1 MRCRDTERKDEQ
13 TMKLRRVAAIA
24 IGALALAAGAF
35 AQPARWEID
44 PVHSNASFTVR
55 HLMVS
60 NVRGEFTKLA
70 GALDVAGNDPTT
82 AKVSV
87 TIEAASVN
95 TREPKRD
102 DHLRSAD
109 FFDVAKFP
117 TLTFVSKKIEGAG
130 EGRLKMTGDLT
141 IHGVTREVTF
151 DVDSLT
157 PPMKDPWGGT
167 RAGAHA
173 TATINRKDFGLV
185 WNKAL
190 EAGGVMV
197 GDDVKI
203 TLDVELVK
211 KA

>member
-1 MRCRDTERKDEQ
+1 MNRKV
-13 TMKLRRVAAIA
+13 TLIA
-24 IGALALAAGAF
+24 TVALALAAGAF
-35 AQPARWEID
+35 AQTARWEID
-44 PVHSNASFTVR
+44 PAHSNVSFTVR

-70 GALDVAGNDPTT
+70 GGIDLVGTDPTT
-82 AKVSV
+82 AKVAV
-87 TIEAASVN
+87 TIEATSVN

-109 FFDVAKFP
+109 FFDAAKFP
-117 TLTFVSKKIEGAG
+117 TLTFVSKKVVSAG

-151 DVDSLT
+151 DVDSVT

-173 TATINRKDFGLV
+173 TATIQRKDFGLI

-190 EAGGVMV
+190 ETGGVLV
-197 GDDVKI
+197 GDDVNI
-203 TLDVELVK
+203 AIDVELVK

>member
-1 MRCRDTERKDEQ
+1 
-13 TMKLRRVAAIA
+13 MKLPRVATIA
-24 IGALALAAGAF
+24 AVALALAAGAF
-35 AQPARWEID
+35 AQPAHWEI
-44 PVHSNASFTVR
+44 VLAHSNASFTVR

-70 GALDVAGNDPTT
+70 GGLDIVGNDPTT

-87 TIEAASVN
+87 TIDAASVN

-117 TLTFVSKKIEGAG
+117 TLTFVSRKIESGG
-130 EGRLKMTGDLT
+130 EGRLKVTGDLT
-141 IHGVTREVTF
+141 IHGVTKEVTF

-167 RAGAHA
+167 RVGAHA
-173 TATINRKDFGLV
+173 AATIDRKEFGLV

-190 EAGGVMV
+190 EAGGVLV

-203 TLDVELVK
+203 SIDVELVK
-211 KA
+211 KT

>member
-1 MRCRDTERKDEQ
+1 MNRKV
-13 TMKLRRVAAIA
+13 TLIA
-24 IGALALAAGAF
+24 TVALALAAGAF
-35 AQPARWEID
+35 AQTARWEID
-44 PVHSNASFTVR
+44 PAHSNVSFTVR

-70 GALDVAGNDPTT
+70 GGIDVVGTDPTT
-82 AKVSV
+82 AKVAV
-87 TIEAASVN
+87 TIEATSVN

-102 DHLRSAD
+102 DHLRSGD
-109 FFDVAKFP
+109 FFDAAKFP
-117 TLTFVSKKIEGAG
+117 TLTFVSKKVVSTG

-173 TATINRKDFGLV
+173 TATIQRKDFGLI

-190 EAGGVMV
+190 ETGGVLV
-197 GDDVKI
+197 GDDVNI
-203 TLDVELVK
+203 AIDVELVK

>member
-1 MRCRDTERKDEQ
+1 
-13 TMKLRRVAAIA
+13 MKLSKVATIA
-24 IGALALAAGAF
+24 TVAVALAAGAF

-44 PVHSNASFTVR
+44 PAHSNVSFAVR
-55 HLMVS
+55 HMMVS

-70 GALDVAGNDPTT
+70 GGLDVVGSDPAT

-117 TLTFVSKKIEGAG
+117 TLTFVSKKIASAG
-130 EGRLKMTGDLT
+130 DGRLKMTGDLT

-190 EAGGVMV
+190 EAGGVLV
-197 GDDVKI
+197 GEDVTI
-203 TLDVELVK
+203 TIEVELVK
-211 KA
+211 KV